1 MNWSALDFD
10 WNQVRAFLATAE
22 EGSLSAAARALKQS
36 QPTLGR
42 QVSALEES
50 LGVVLFERVGRSLAL
65 TPTGRELLEHVRAM
79 GAAAERVSLIS
90 AGQSQA
96 IEGKVSI
103 SASDAMA
110 AYVLPQALS
119 SLLQVAPGLEI
130 EVIASNRISD
140 LQRREAD
147 IAIRHVR
154 PEEPELYAR
163 LLAEETAHLYAS
175 PIYLERRGRPE
186 TMADLAKH
194 DIFGFADP
202 ERTVMEFN
210 KRGLPVQRH
219 QIRVYSESGLVSF
232 EMARQ
237 GLGIAIM
244 GDTVVSRATGLE
256 RVLPEFEVTFPVWL
270 TVHREVQTSR
280 RIRLVYD
287 HLAETLKRTT

>member
-1 MNWSALDFD
+1 MNWSALTFD

-65 TPTGRELLEHVRAM
+65 TPTGRDLLDHVRAM
-79 GAAAERVSLIS
+79 GAAAERVSLIA
-90 AGQSQA
+90 AGQSQTV
-96 IEGKVSI
+96 EGRVSI

-110 AYVLPQALS
+110 AYVLPSALATLQQA
-119 SLLQVAPGLEI
+119 APGIEI
-130 EVIASNRISD
+130 EVIASNAISD

-147 IAIRHVR
+147 IAIRHIR
-154 PEEPELYAR
+154 PEEPELFAR
-163 LLAEETAHLYAS
+163 LLGEETAHLYAAPS
-175 PIYLERRGRPE
+175 YLDRRGRPE

-194 DIFGFADP
+194 DVFGFADP
-202 ERTVMEFN
+202 DRTVMEFN
-210 KRGLPVQRH
+210 KRGLPVQRG
-219 QIRVYSESGLVSF
+219 QIRIFSESGLVTF

-237 GLGIAIM
+237 GLGIAVM
-244 GDTVVSRATGLE
+244 ADSVVARSSGLE
-256 RVLPEFEVTFPVWL
+256 RVLHEFEVRFPVWL
-270 TVHREVQTSR
+270 AVHREVQTSR

-287 HLAETLKRTT
+287 HLAEALKQRA